1 MRNLPISA
9 KERVGSIHRS
19 HREGHREFENGDF
32 RIPVSDI
39 RASRKPASSRSH
51 RLTPSGAHPSN
62 ISQLLLGVCTYTN
75 LEDYYELG
83 WGKGRRG
90 VTMPPL
96 RAYAKKNS
104 PEGLRVEEG
113 VRRLFRKSEGVCT

>member
-1 MRNLPISA
+1 MLLVPALRGYRSF
-9 KERVGSIHRS
+9 IHRAA
-19 HREGHREFENGDF
+19 EKGY
-32 RIPVSDI
+32 
-39 RASRKPASSRSH
+39 SRKPPSPRSH

-62 ISQLLLGVCTYTN
+62 ISQLLLVCIHTN
-75 LEDYYELG
+75 LEDYYALG
-83 WGKGRRG
+83 WGKGRLG

-113 VRRLFRKSEGVCT
+113 VRRRFRKSEGVRT